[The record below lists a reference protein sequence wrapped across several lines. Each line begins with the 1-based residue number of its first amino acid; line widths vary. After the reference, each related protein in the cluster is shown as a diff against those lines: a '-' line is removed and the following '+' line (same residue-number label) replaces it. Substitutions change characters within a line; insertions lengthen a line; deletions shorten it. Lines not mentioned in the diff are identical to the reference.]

1 MRAVLSH
8 GVQVNR
14 VSDCYGR
21 FIFELPNNEASLLPV
36 TSCLA
41 VKSSD
46 PEALKDANGKPIIRP
61 YTPISPS
68 DAKGELTLL
77 VKKYDSGNASKHIH
91 LLKVRGFSGEYVI
104 EALISGVGYRRVTS
118 SQSRDLYPSGPIK
131 VVLTLIL
138 SDVSLTERFSQR
150 VRRGC
155 SHWWR

>member
-1 MRAVLSH
+1 MRAVRSH

-36 TSCLA
+36 TSCLV

-104 EALISGVGYRRVTS
+104 V
-118 SQSRDLYPSGPIK
+118 DLWCGIQEGDKLSIKGPIPK
-131 VVLTLIL
+131 WPYKSRFNFDSLGCQ
-138 SDVSLTERFSQR
+138 SDGTI
-150 VRRGC
+150 
-155 SHWWR
+155 